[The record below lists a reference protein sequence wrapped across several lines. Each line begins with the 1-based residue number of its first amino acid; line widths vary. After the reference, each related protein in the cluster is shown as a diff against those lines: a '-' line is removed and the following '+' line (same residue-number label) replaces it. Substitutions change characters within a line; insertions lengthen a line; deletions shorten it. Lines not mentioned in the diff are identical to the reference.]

1 MNEHNI
7 RKLSVMKRALAIA
20 WAFGV
25 LLFVVGPAHAGTLD
39 VLNAFTLGPNTV
51 SDNSGDELINGANG
65 TTAGSTIVQPG
76 SILLATFGMNSIT
89 NAAGINGIGTGTGYT
104 QLNGLIAVQCL
115 SETSSNGGFSATFGP
130 ATSQADLAAIGA
142 VSPSASAAIAGWA
155 SGTMVGVYDV
165 GQGTATNYSR
175 SKGTLDADILTAISG
190 TELWQFGFTGS
201 GGNAALGE
209 GWAATVASNDISV
222 VGATP
227 SPANAG
233 VVNFSLNQTAVT
245 PFSNMLGVEPSVV
258 DSAVKVALNGSSNL
272 LGTGGQTTDFQA
284 FDNSNV
290 TLNVVPEPSSFCA
303 VGCGVWALAVVGRRR
318 TRA

>member
-130 ATSQADLAAIGA
+130 ATSQADLAAIG
-142 VSPSASAAIAGWA
+142 
-155 SGTMVGVYDV
+155 
-165 GQGTATNYSR
+165 SR
-175 SKGTLDADILTAISG
+175 LS
-190 TELWQFGFTGS
+190 Q
-201 GGNAALGE
+201 
-209 GWAATVASNDISV
+209 
-222 VGATP
+222 
-227 SPANAG
+227 
-233 VVNFSLNQTAVT
+233 
-245 PFSNMLGVEPSVV
+245 
-258 DSAVKVALNGSSNL
+258 
-272 LGTGGQTTDFQA
+272 
-284 FDNSNV
+284 
-290 TLNVVPEPSSFCA
+290 
-303 VGCGVWALAVVGRRR
+303 RRR
-318 TRA
+318 RDRGLGLGDHGGCIRCRPGHGDELLPQQRNP